1 MSKRPASPSSD
12 IESPASKKQKI
23 NDTLV
28 KPITKAATPDAAIAA
43 PPQLAETADLSK
55 APEVASPVAT
65 PVVADKVKKV
75 SKKETKAKAYP
86 KPKKETT
93 PKKETKAKEPKV
105 KKEKVVKV
113 RGTPAAPTIQD
124 AFKPWTPDDSQLAKP
139 KNNGWWGIKPVSG
152 DPRPDPYQPSARS
165 SDGATNPPMYEDRG
179 FRFKRGSRYVKYFGP
194 IKPEGA
200 DEGPDLDQEDLLI
213 LKLVDMRS
221 DIKGKKGAPK
231 DVPAVPKRTA
241 ETYFCE
247 HGKPKDWNDKQ
258 AIKALNDRRTQA
270 IDRVS
275 RDAPW
280 TKPEREYLSE
290 LLAEHPDAS
299 IWELT
304 ELHNDRFM
312 EKEVVMAIGFELS
325 EGRTVESVRHEYITY
340 KPLYDQGG
348 VPVTRWS
355 RNKSEQGERIDK
367 KMIAKFGKP
376 GRVMKVAGDD
386 EESGSDDANDEGA
399 EEVKNST
406 PKKKRAKKSP
416 VKKTK
421 DAELTIKAAI
431 EMAKQP
437 KLSDADE
444 ELLQLAGLDDPEQIR
459 TSPPGSLPPNSP
471 RHTRVF
477 SWSSGSSLSDVPAD
491 LHSPGN
497 SPILKAKTPSK
508 DQGTLVDVL
517 TWISD
522 SAHSDHPADLE
533 SPATQEFN
541 SVLTTLNVES
551 ATTVVAEEQPTAV
564 EPVVATETLV
574 EQIVATEEQTAEDV
588 GEEAID
594 EQVIVTAEETVTIK
608 DSVPE
613 TKDSPQEPIEDSVS
627 PVLSPE
633 LKPAP
638 TPRAIRDI
646 VIDDNYDDD
655 DEL

>member
-1 MSKRPASPSSD
+1 MSKRPASPSSV

-23 NDTLV
+23 NETIAQPIATAPTPGEVTATRPQPADT
-28 KPITKAATPDAAIAA
+28 TDIA
-43 PPQLAETADLSK
+43 K
-55 APEVASPVAT
+55 APEVAGPVAP
-65 PVVADKVKKV
+65 PVTTYKVKKAN
-75 SKKETKAKAYP
+75 KKETKAKIDP

-93 PKKETKAKEPKV
+93 LKEPKV

-113 RGTPAAPTIQD
+113 RGTPAVPTVQD
-124 AFKPWTPDDSQLAKP
+124 AFIPWTPDDAQLPKP

-152 DPRPDPYQPSARS
+152 DPRPHPDQPSARS
-165 SDGATNPPMYEDRG
+165 SNGATNPPMYEDRG

-194 IKPEGA
+194 IKPDGA
-200 DEGPDLDQEDLLI
+200 DDGPDLDQEDLLI

-221 DIKGKKGAPK
+221 EIKGKKGVPK
-231 DVPAVPKRTA
+231 DVPVVPKRTA
-241 ETYFCE
+241 EPYFCE

-258 AIKALNDRRTQA
+258 ALKALNDRRTQA

-280 TKPEREYLSE
+280 TKSEREYLSE
-290 LLAEHPDAS
+290 LLTEHPDAS
-299 IWELT
+299 IWELA
-304 ELHNDRFM
+304 ELHNDHFM
-312 EKEVVMAIGFELS
+312 EKEVVMTIGFELS
-325 EGRTVESVRHEYITY
+325 EGRTVESVRHEYVTY

-376 GRVMKVAGDD
+376 GRVMKVAGDED
-386 EESGSDDANDEGA
+386 DSGSDDAADEGA
-399 EEVKNST
+399 EEVRIST
-406 PKKKRAKKSP
+406 PKKKRTKKSP

-421 DAELTIKAAI
+421 DAELTVKAAI
-431 EMAKQP
+431 EMTKQP
-437 KLSDADE
+437 KLNDSDE

-471 RHTRVF
+471 LRTRAF
-477 SWSSGSSLSDVPAD
+477 SWSSGSSLSDVPSD
-491 LHSPGN
+491 LHTPGN
-497 SPILKAKTPSK
+497 SPILKSKTPSK

-522 SAHSDHPADLE
+522 SHLSDQPADLE
-533 SPATQEFN
+533 SPGTQDFKAA
-541 SVLTTLNVES
+541 LTTLNVES
-551 ATTVVAEEQPTAV
+551 VETVVTEEQLKAV
-564 EPVVATETLV
+564 EPVVPIETLV
-574 EQIVATEEQTAEDV
+574 EQVITIQEQIQEQVQEDADEQMEYSNDEQTV
-588 GEEAID
+588 
-594 EQVIVTAEETVTIK
+594 VK
-608 DSVPE
+608 DSIPE
-613 TKDSPQEPIEDSVS
+613 TKDSPQEPIEEAVS
-627 PVLSPE
+627 SILSPE

-646 VIDDNYDDD
+646 VIDEDYDDD

>member
-1 MSKRPASPSSD
+1 MSKRPTSPSSD
-12 IESPASKKQKI
+12 IESPAFKKQMI
-23 NDTLV
+23 NDTMAR
-28 KPITKAATPDAAIAA
+28 PITKAATPDVTIAIPPPPAQTTGISEAPDVAA
-43 PPQLAETADLSK
+43 PD
-55 APEVASPVAT
+55 AT
-65 PVVADKVKKV
+65 PVKADKVKK
-75 SKKETKAKAYP
+75 ETKTNP
-86 KPKKETT
+86 KPKKE
-93 PKKETKAKEPKV
+93 PKAKKETKPKEPKV

-113 RGTPAAPTIQD
+113 RGTLAAPTVQD
-124 AFKPWTPDDSQLAKP
+124 AFIPWTPDDSQLLKP
-139 KNNGWWGIKPVSG
+139 KNNGWWGLKPVSG

-200 DEGPDLDQEDLLI
+200 DDGPDMDQEDLLI

-221 DIKGKKGAPK
+221 EIKGKKGSPK
-231 DVPAVPKRTA
+231 DVPIVPKRTA
-241 ETYFCE
+241 EPYFCE
-247 HGKPKDWNDKQ
+247 HGKPKDWNNKQ
-258 AIKALNDRRTQA
+258 ALKALNDRRTQA

-290 LLAEHPDAS
+290 LLTEHPNAS

-376 GRVMKVAGDD
+376 GRVMKVAEDD
-386 EESGSDDANDEGA
+386 DDESGSDANDEGA
-399 EEVKNST
+399 EVEKTPT
-406 PKKKRAKKSP
+406 PKKKRAKDSP

-421 DAELTIKAAI
+421 DAELTVKAAI

-437 KLSDADE
+437 KLSNSDE

-459 TSPPGSLPPNSP
+459 TSPPGTLSPNSP
-471 RHTRVF
+471 RHTHVL
-477 SWSSGSSLSDVPAD
+477 SWSSGSSLSDVPSE

-497 SPILKAKTPSK
+497 SPVLKPKTPSK
-508 DQGTLVDVL
+508 DQGTLVNVL
-517 TWISD
+517 TWTSD
-522 SAHSDHPADLE
+522 TAHSDHPSDLK
-533 SPATQEFN
+533 PPGTQDFN
-541 SVLTTLNVES
+541 AALTTLNVES
-551 ATTVVAEEQPTAV
+551 VTTVVAEEQPKAM
-564 EPVVATETLV
+564 EPVVATETLF
-574 EQIVATEEQTAEDV
+574 EQVVSMEEEIQETT
-588 GEEAID
+588 D
-594 EQVIVTAEETVTIK
+594 EQVIEEQTTITTEEAVMSK
-608 DSVPE
+608 DTLPE
-613 TKDSPQEPIEDSVS
+613 GKDSPQEPIEESVS

-633 LKPAP
+633 LKPSP

-646 VIDDNYDDD
+646 EIEENYY